1 MSIDTLVVI
10 PCFNEAD
17 SILNLIEE
25 AKPFSHLVDF
35 LFINDGSTD
44 GTEEILKQANA
55 TYISLPVNLGI
66 GGSVQTG
73 IIYAL
78 RNNYNFCM
86 QLDGDGQHPPKY
98 IESMITYMREKD
110 CDILIGSRNLI
121 GTSTGTSVMRSYAG
135 KFLSYVLN
143 VSFKNLNCTDPTSGY
158 RILNRKAIGVY
169 ADNYPK
175 DYPEPIAL
183 AIAHK
188 KNLLI
193 KEFHVQMR
201 ERKTGRSSISKI
213 RSITYMFRVI
223 AYILL
228 WRFSAKR
235 G

>member
-1 MSIDTLVVI
+1 MIIDTLVVI

-17 SILNLIEE
+17 SILNLIAE
-25 AKPFSHLVDF
+25 AKPFCHLVDF
-35 LFINDGSTD
+35 LIINDGSTD
-44 GTEEILKQANA
+44 GTREILKHSNT

-78 RNNYNFCM
+78 RNNYKFCV

-98 IESMITYMREKD
+98 IESMINYMRENN
-110 CDILIGSRNLI
+110 CDILIGSRNFK
-121 GTSTGTSVMRSYAG
+121 GTSTGTSLMRSYAG

-143 VSFKNLNCTDPTSGY
+143 INFKNLNCTDPTSGY
-158 RILNRKAIGVY
+158 RIMNRKAIEVF
-169 ADNYPK
+169 ADNYPR

-188 KNLLI
+188 NNLLI
-193 KEFHVQMR
+193 QEFQVQMR

-228 WRFSAKR
+228 WRFSVKR